1 VNEDSLDGSPVIK
14 TGNANHFRGVLAVNG
29 KLTLTGT
36 HLTFRASRLNLETY
50 ERSYPLRAVTA
61 VEPRR
66 GLAIVGDGLAL
77 LLPGEEEERFVVFGR
92 QQWMREIQH
101 ARDALAPQKPVE

>member
-1 VNEDSLDGSPVIK
+1 VNADSLDGSPVLK
-14 TGNANHFRGVLAVNG
+14 TGNANHFRGVMAVNG

-36 HLTFRASRLNLETY
+36 HLTFRASRLNLDVY
-50 ERSYPLRAVTA
+50 ERSYPLRAVTG

-77 LLPGEEEERFVVFGR
+77 LLPGEAEERFVVFGR
-92 QQWMREIQH
+92 QEWLREIQS
-101 ARDALAPQKPVE
+101 ARDTLAQHTPVE